1 MNQVQ
6 LNLQQHLG
14 HLWER
19 LKHENDML
27 NHRLSWLWTLQGFLF
42 ASFGLLSKEMNIAG
56 KIPISIICAVGICS
70 CFSVGYSVQ
79 KGHQV
84 LDVLH
89 LAIKNIANKIEADLI
104 LPQTPIV
111 EPDFLAFLH
120 PWRFLPWTICGAW
133 IVLLWWVYE

>member
-89 LAIKNIANKIEADLI
+89 LAIKNIANKIEADFKVL
-104 LPQTPIV
+104 PIV
-111 EPDFLAFLH
+111 
-120 PWRFLPWTICGAW
+120 
-133 IVLLWWVYE
+133 